1 MKNLQQHSAYNS
13 YLESNMFLESEKT
26 EEKEQ
31 NLGNEKEQTIKKKR
45 QAESILPVNFIY
57 LSKAVVYEYWCM
69 KESLKEIVKNA
80 ESCPRSQ
87 RF

>member
-1 MKNLQQHSAYNS
+1 M
-13 YLESNMFLESEKT
+13 SNVFLESEKT

-31 NLGNEKEQTIKKKR
+31 NLGNEKEETIKKKK

-57 LSKAVVYEYWCM
+57 LSKAVVYECWFM

-80 ESCPRSQ
+80 ESCPHSQ